1 MKHLIAG
8 LLIAGCG
15 LAGAAQ
21 AESHMSNE
29 DLMKAVKARQ
39 ATMQLYAFN
48 LGTLGA
54 MAKGDIEYDAD
65 AAQAAAGNIVKLSSQ
80 NQMAYWPAGSA
91 QGQVEGSRALPAM
104 WDNMSDAAAK
114 GGALVE
120 AAMAAEAATDLAGL
134 QAAMAGLGGACGACH
149 KAYRAPN

>member
-21 AESHMSNE
+21 ADSHMSNE
-29 DLMKAVKARQ
+29 DLMKAAKARQ

-48 LGTLGA
+48 IGTLGA
-54 MAKGDIEYDAD
+54 MAKGEIDYDAD
-65 AAQAAAGNIVKLSSQ
+65 AAKAAAGNLVKLSSQ

-91 QGQVEGSRALPAM
+91 EGEIEGSRALPAL
-104 WDNMSDAAAK
+104 WENMEDAAAK

-120 AAMAAEAATDLAGL
+120 AAMAAEAADDLEAL
-134 QAAMAGLGGACGACH
+134 RAAMGGLGGACGACH